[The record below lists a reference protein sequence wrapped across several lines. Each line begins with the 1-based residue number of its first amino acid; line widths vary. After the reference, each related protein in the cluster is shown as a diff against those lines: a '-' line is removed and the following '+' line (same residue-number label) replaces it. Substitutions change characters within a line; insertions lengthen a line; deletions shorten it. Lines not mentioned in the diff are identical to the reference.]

1 MQSHKERPEQGAW
14 HGESLNTR
22 HPRGHQVPLCL
33 RVETAEGVQR
43 TLGLRGLATINWAW
57 KATDKKKP

>member
-22 HPRGHQVPLCL
+22 HPRRHQVPLCL

-43 TLGLRGLATINWAW
+43 TLGLRGLATIN
-57 KATDKKKP
+57 